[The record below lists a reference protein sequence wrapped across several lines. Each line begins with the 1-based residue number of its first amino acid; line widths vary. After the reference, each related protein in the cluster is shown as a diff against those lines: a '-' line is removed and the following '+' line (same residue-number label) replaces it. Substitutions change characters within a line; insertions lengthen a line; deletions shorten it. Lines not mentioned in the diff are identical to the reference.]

1 MPIYV
6 VKKEHYDI
14 LHGRC
19 LEMIKLIEDFHKKE
33 KAELIQ
39 EYLEIH
45 DRSWWFRLLH
55 PDMSKLTID
64 KDRLWEYIIKD
75 NKVLQFGH
83 VSMTQYCDIRL
94 YNYFYSNYEQLTFL
108 KYLIKSLGQRITSE
122 EIHLTQKEME
132 YLGW

>member
-1 MPIYV
+1 M
-6 VKKEHYDI
+6 
-14 LHGRC
+14 
-19 LEMIKLIEDFHKKE
+19 
-33 KAELIQ
+33 
-39 EYLEIH
+39 
-45 DRSWWFRLLH
+45 
-55 PDMSKLTID
+55 TID